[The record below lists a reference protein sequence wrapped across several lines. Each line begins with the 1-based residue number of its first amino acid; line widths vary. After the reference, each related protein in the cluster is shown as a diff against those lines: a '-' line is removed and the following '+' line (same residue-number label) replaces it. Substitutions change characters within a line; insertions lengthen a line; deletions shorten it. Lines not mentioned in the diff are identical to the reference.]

1 VDDAERTMGQ
11 ILRETFRSRAERV
24 QDYLQAEGL
33 DVNPGNVEEA
43 ERAAALDNAMHTF
56 KEMADDVRLNLKVT
70 FSDDFKGTPA
80 KTLVGTRPLPGLR
93 GGHVL
98 SGPDMLWQAMFEA
111 FRETTDRLLGG
122 GKPRQLK
129 ARMVVSAD
137 KELNRDHEALRS
149 RIDQLATPYSTLVR
163 GLPMRVTKTVLVWR
177 EDEDEGLACD
187 YLVDSTHRELH
198 FVALYRAKV

>member
-1 VDDAERTMGQ
+1 M
-11 ILRETFRSRAERV
+11 
-24 QDYLQAEGL
+24 
-33 DVNPGNVEEA
+33 
-43 ERAAALDNAMHTF
+43 
-56 KEMADDVRLNLKVT
+56 LKVM
-70 FSDDFKGTPA
+70 
-80 KTLVGTRPLPGLR
+80 TLVGTRPLPGLR

-122 GKPRQLK
+122 GKPCQLK

-187 YLVDSTHRELH
+187 YLLDSTHRELH